1 MLNKAMKRI
10 LNLHMATITL
20 LASVLMASA
29 ADKPRT
35 LKSVDKPLDKIQGTV
50 SGARKLSAAEL
61 AAARK
66 ALLIAAPSLSEV
78 LENLAKDA
86 KGLEKTT
93 GDLADEVKEDHNAQ
107 TEKAKDLLSQQQKL
121 NERVAQMQQALRRD
135 ANQQNLAQKEGR
147 ERARDADDAVAML
160 HEPPRDAANALEE
173 STANPKPEDQQQSLE
188 QAAKAQK
195 QLAAN
200 LSQLAEHYK
209 NLEEGRLET
218 ADTREALRAQEE
230 ALGIKEALD
239 QQFAMLE
246 RLMELANKPP
256 AEALK
261 DLEAELA
268 KNPVMREELEN
279 IAEQS
284 LQNANQDLEAAAKEQ
299 QQLAE
304 ALKEPLPND
313 PAAPMNA
320 QQLAAA
326 AAQLAKVKIP
336 EIKKTA
342 EDAKAEDA
350 QAPLDEAAKALN
362 QAAAQQNAAAM
373 EQPLKAAAAQLEAA
387 ANEAAEA
394 AKDANTPEEKQAAED
409 AQKSRRGRRAT
420 SRPIGRAS
428 QSRRGRRAAGEI
440 QRSPSPRRRRQSNG
454 RGNRAPH
461 SGTGQRRR
469 SQSRTGISRC
479 QKSIATSRRPRR
491 VRRSGERRSHRRRQD
506 G

>member
-20 LASVLMASA
+20 LAGVLMASS

-35 LKSVDKPLDKIQGTV
+35 LKSVDKPLDEIQGTV
-50 SGARKLSAAEL
+50 SGARKLSVAEL
-61 AAARK
+61 TAARK

-78 LENLAKDA
+78 LENLAKEA
-86 KGLEKTT
+86 KGLENTT
-93 GDLADEVKEDHNAQ
+93 GDLADEVKEDHTAQ
-107 TEKAKDLLSQQQKL
+107 TEKAKELAAQQEKL

-135 ANQQNLAQKEGR
+135 ANQQDLAKKEGR

-160 HEPPRDAANALEE
+160 HEPPRGAANALEE
-173 STANPKPEDQQQSLE
+173 STANPNPEDQQQSLE
-188 QAAKAQK
+188 TAAKAQK

-209 NLEEGRLET
+209 NLEEGRPEI
-218 ADTREALRAQEE
+218 ADTRETLRAQEE

-304 ALKEPLPND
+304 ALKDPLPND

-320 QQLAAA
+320 QELAAA
-326 AAQLAKVKIP
+326 AAQLATEKIP

-342 EDAKAEDA
+342 KEAKAENA
-350 QAPLDEAAKALN
+350 QAPLDEAAQALN

-373 EQPLKAAAAQLEAA
+373 EQPLKAAAAKLEAA

-394 AKDANTPEEKQAAED
+394 AKDANTPEEKQAAKATQKAAEAA
-409 AQKSRRGRRAT
+409 AQQAAQMATQAKAAEAARDEHTLAAHHGRRTRLA
-420 SRPIGRAS
+420 AA
-428 QSRRGRRAAGEI
+428 AAGE
-440 QRSPSPRRRRQSNG
+440 RRGEARVAAEMGTGAR
-454 RGNRAPH
+454 RAPL
-461 SGTGQRRR
+461 
-469 SQSRTGISRC
+469 
-479 QKSIATSRRPRR
+479 
-491 VRRSGERRSHRRRQD
+491 
-506 G
+506 